1 MAEAVRHDKTARQLR
16 LLSDALDS
24 GRLGPVRR
32 LINTLAPAE
41 IGNLLESLPP
51 AKRVV
56 VWGLV
61 DPEDDGE
68 VLVHVGDEVR
78 ESLLADMDADEIIA
92 AVEDLD
98 IDDLADLV
106 EDLPDTVID
115 EVLKSMDRENR
126 ERLEQ
131 VLSYP
136 EDTAG
141 RLMNP
146 DVVTVRADVN
156 VDVVLRYLRLRGELP
171 DHTDHLFVV
180 SRRHQYLGRL
190 SLASLVTHEDSTPI
204 NRLIDD
210 EQPAIDVEESAEE
223 VARQFSDHDWV
234 SAPVVDDN
242 NILLGR
248 ITIDDV
254 VDIIRE
260 QAEHQAL
267 GAAGLDEDEDLFS
280 PVKRAVR
287 GRVVWLGIN
296 LCTAFLAATV
306 IGQYELTLQKIVAL
320 AVLMP
325 IVAGIGGN
333 AAVQVLTLMVR
344 GLALGQVGPS
354 NAKIL
359 LWKEIR
365 VALINGILIGGIVGV
380 IAYFW
385 FRSPLLSLVI
395 TMALIINFCAA
406 ATAGVLL
413 PLLLKRM
420 NIDPA
425 VAGTVVVTAVT
436 DVMGFFSFLGLATLI
451 LMHLGRCYATP
462 GQGGRLERRARLWL
476 HRTAANLGGRW
487 QDLLPHPRLPAAR
500 PATGARRTGQ
510 VHCPPPGRR
519 ALARHTGD
527 AGCTAITE
535 LKTPCTKTSKASQ
548 SLHRSQRSDAY
559 GAGAGLR
566 RAAGTGD
573 STRATPV

>member
-32 LINTLAPAE
+32 LVNTLSPAE

-51 AKRVV
+51 GKRTV

-78 ESLLADMDADEIIA
+78 EGLIADMDPDELVA

-131 VLSYP
+131 VLSYV
-136 EDTAG
+136 EDSAG

-146 DVVTVRADVN
+146 DVVTVRADTTI
-156 VDVVLRYLRLRGELP
+156 DVVLRYLRLRGELP
-171 DHTDHLFVV
+171 EHTDHIYVV
-180 SRRHQYLGRL
+180 SKRHQYLGRIAL
-190 SLASLVTHEDSTPI
+190 QALLTHEPSTPI
-204 NRLIDD
+204 NQLLDD
-210 EQPAIDVEESAEE
+210 EQPAIGVDELSDE
-223 VARQFSDHDWV
+223 VARQFSDHDWI

-280 PVKRAVR
+280 PVWRATR
-287 GRVVWLGIN
+287 RRLIWLSIN
-296 LCTAFLAATV
+296 LGTAFLAASV
-306 IGQYELTLQKIVAL
+306 VGQFEATITELVAL

-325 IVAGIGGN
+325 IVAGMGGN
-333 AAVQVLTLMVR
+333 AGTQVLALMVR
-344 GLALGQVGPS
+344 GIALGQVGAS
-354 NAKIL
+354 NIKPL
-359 LWKEIR
+359 LWKEAR
-365 VALINGILIGGIVGV
+365 VALLNGIVLGTI
-380 IAYFW
+380 
-385 FRSPLLSLVI
+385 L
-395 TMALIINFCAA
+395 ALIVLLWFHSIGLSVVIFVALTSNLVLAA
-406 ATAGVLL
+406 FAGVLV
-413 PLLLKRM
+413 PVALKRAGY
-420 NIDPA
+420 DPA
-425 VAGTVVVTAVT
+425 LASGIFLTTVT
-436 DVMGFFSFLGLATLI
+436 DVMGFFTFLGLATLV
-451 LMHLGRCYATP
+451 
-462 GQGGRLERRARLWL
+462 
-476 HRTAANLGGRW
+476 
-487 QDLLPHPRLPAAR
+487 LLR
-500 PATGARRTGQ
+500 
-510 VHCPPPGRR
+510 
-519 ALARHTGD
+519 
-527 AGCTAITE
+527 
-535 LKTPCTKTSKASQ
+535 
-548 SLHRSQRSDAY
+548 
-559 GAGAGLR
+559 
-566 RAAGTGD
+566 
-573 STRATPV
+573 

>member
-32 LINTLAPAE
+32 LVNTLSPAE

-51 AKRVV
+51 GQRVV

-68 VLVHVGDEVR
+68 VLLHVGDEVR
-78 ESLLADMDADEIIA
+78 EGLIADMDPDEIVA

-136 EDTAG
+136 EDSAG

-146 DVVTVRADVN
+146 DVVTVRTDTT

-171 DHTDHLFVV
+171 DHTDHLYVV
-180 SRRHQYLGRL
+180 SRRHQYLGRIAL
-190 SLASLVTHEDSTPI
+190 QSLLTHDASTPI
-204 NRLIDD
+204 NALIDD
-210 EQPAIDVEESAEE
+210 EQSAIDVIESTDE
-223 VARQFSDHDWV
+223 VARQFSDHDWI

-280 PVKRAVR
+280 PVARATR
-287 GRVVWLGIN
+287 RRLLWLGIN
-296 LCTAFLAATV
+296 LATAFLAASV
-306 IGQYELTLQKIVAL
+306 VGQFAATIQQIVAL

-325 IVAGIGGN
+325 IVAGMGGN
-333 AAVQVLTLMVR
+333 AGTQVLALVIR
-344 GLALGQVGPS
+344 GLALGQLGATNLQV
-354 NAKIL
+354 L
-359 LWKEIR
+359 VWKEIR
-365 VALINGILIGGIVGV
+365 VALLNGLALGTALGAIVWIWFGEWPLALVIASALTINLLSAALAGVMVPVTLKRLGFDPALAGGV
-380 IAYFW
+380 I
-385 FRSPLLSLVI
+385 L
-395 TMALIINFCAA
+395 T
-406 ATAGVLL
+406 T
-413 PLLLKRM
+413 
-420 NIDPA
+420 
-425 VAGTVVVTAVT
+425 VT
-436 DVMGFFSFLGLATLI
+436 DVMGFLSFLGLATLI
-451 LMHLGRCYATP
+451 L
-462 GQGGRLERRARLWL
+462 
-476 HRTAANLGGRW
+476 
-487 QDLLPHPRLPAAR
+487 
-500 PATGARRTGQ
+500 
-510 VHCPPPGRR
+510 
-519 ALARHTGD
+519 
-527 AGCTAITE
+527 
-535 LKTPCTKTSKASQ
+535 
-548 SLHRSQRSDAY
+548 
-559 GAGAGLR
+559 LR
-566 RAAGTGD
+566 
-573 STRATPV
+573 

>member
-1 MAEAVRHDKTARQLR
+1 MVEAIRHDKTARQLR

-32 LINTLAPAE
+32 LVNTLSPAE

-51 AKRVV
+51 GKREV

-61 DPEDDGE
+61 DAEDDGE

-78 ESLLADMDADEIIA
+78 ESLLADMDPDEIIA

-171 DHTDHLFVV
+171 DHTDHLYVV
-180 SRRHQYLGRL
+180 SRRHQYLGRV

-210 EQPAIDVEESAEE
+210 EQPAIDVGESAQE
-223 VARQFSDHDWV
+223 VARQFSDLDWV

-280 PVKRAVR
+280 PIKRAVR

-296 LCTAFLAATV
+296 LFTAFLAASV
-306 IGQYELTLQKIVAL
+306 IGQFEATLEKIVAL

-344 GLALGQVGPS
+344 GLALGQVGSS
-354 NAKIL
+354 NARIL

-365 VALINGILIGGIVGV
+365 VALINGVLIGGIVGI
-380 IAYFW
+380 IAFVW
-385 FRSPLLSLVI
+385 FHSVLLSLVI
-395 TMALIINFCAA
+395 ALALIINFCAA
-406 ATAGVLL
+406 AVAGVLL

-420 NIDPA
+420 DIDPA

-436 DVMGFFSFLGLATLI
+436 DVMGFFCFLGLATLI
-451 LMHLGRCYATP
+451 L
-462 GQGGRLERRARLWL
+462 L
-476 HRTAANLGGRW
+476 H
-487 QDLLPHPRLPAAR
+487 
-500 PATGARRTGQ
+500 
-510 VHCPPPGRR
+510 
-519 ALARHTGD
+519 
-527 AGCTAITE
+527 
-535 LKTPCTKTSKASQ
+535 
-548 SLHRSQRSDAY
+548 
-559 GAGAGLR
+559 
-566 RAAGTGD
+566 
-573 STRATPV
+573 

>member
-32 LINTLAPAE
+32 LVNTLAPAE

-51 AKRVV
+51 GKREV

-61 DPEDDGE
+61 DAEDDGE
-68 VLVHVGDEVR
+68 VLLHVGDEVR
-78 ESLLADMDADEIIA
+78 ESLIADMDPDELVA

-131 VLSYP
+131 VLSHA

-171 DHTDHLFVV
+171 DHTDHLYVV
-180 SRRHQYLGRL
+180 SRRHQYLGRV
-190 SLASLVTHEDSTPI
+190 SLAALVTHEDSTPI
-204 NRLIDD
+204 NRLVDD
-210 EQPAIDVEESAEE
+210 HQPAMDVGERAQE

-234 SAPVVDDN
+234 SAPVVDDS

-280 PVKRAVR
+280 PVWRAMR
-287 GRVVWLGIN
+287 RRLIWLSIN
-296 LCTAFLAATV
+296 LGTAFLAASV
-306 IGQYELTLQKIVAL
+306 VGQFEGTIDKLVAL

-325 IVAGIGGN
+325 IVAGMGGN
-333 AAVQVLTLMVR
+333 AGTQVLALMVR
-344 GLALGQVGPS
+344 GLALGQVGAS
-354 NAKIL
+354 NIKTL
-359 LWKEIR
+359 LWKEAR
-365 VALINGILIGGIVGV
+365 VGLLNGVVLGAILALIVLLWFHNIG
-380 IAYFW
+380 
-385 FRSPLLSLVI
+385 LSLVI
-395 TMALIINFCAA
+395 FVALTCNLLFAA
-406 ATAGVLL
+406 IAGVMV
-413 PLLLKRM
+413 PVMLKRAGY
-420 NIDPA
+420 DPA
-425 VAGTVVVTAVT
+425 LASSIFLTTVT
-436 DVMGFFSFLGLATLI
+436 DVMGFFTFLGLATLV
-451 LMHLGRCYATP
+451 
-462 GQGGRLERRARLWL
+462 
-476 HRTAANLGGRW
+476 
-487 QDLLPHPRLPAAR
+487 LLR
-500 PATGARRTGQ
+500 
-510 VHCPPPGRR
+510 
-519 ALARHTGD
+519 
-527 AGCTAITE
+527 
-535 LKTPCTKTSKASQ
+535 
-548 SLHRSQRSDAY
+548 
-559 GAGAGLR
+559 
-566 RAAGTGD
+566 
-573 STRATPV
+573 

>member
-1 MAEAVRHDKTARQLR
+1 MVETIRHDKTARQLR

-32 LINTLAPAE
+32 LVNTLSPAE

-51 AKRVV
+51 GKREV

-78 ESLLADMDADEIIA
+78 ESLLADMDTDEIVA

-131 VLSYP
+131 VLSYA

-171 DHTDHLFVV
+171 DHTDHLYVV
-180 SRRHQYLGRL
+180 SRRHQYLGRVP
-190 SLASLVTHEDSTPI
+190 LAALVTHEDTTPI

-210 EQPAIDVEESAEE
+210 EQPAIDVGESAQE

-296 LCTAFLAATV
+296 LFTAFMAATV
-306 IGQYELTLQKIVAL
+306 IKQFDVTLEKIVAL

-344 GLALGQVGPS
+344 GLALGQVGAS
-354 NAKIL
+354 NARIL

-365 VALINGILIGGIVGV
+365 VALINGVLIGGIVGL
-380 IAYFW
+380 IALIW
-385 FRSPLLSLVI
+385 FHSPMLSLVI
-395 TMALIINFCAA
+395 AMALVLNFCAA

-436 DVMGFFSFLGLATLI
+436 DVMGFFCFLGLATLI
-451 LMHLGRCYATP
+451 L
-462 GQGGRLERRARLWL
+462 L
-476 HRTAANLGGRW
+476 H
-487 QDLLPHPRLPAAR
+487 
-500 PATGARRTGQ
+500 
-510 VHCPPPGRR
+510 
-519 ALARHTGD
+519 
-527 AGCTAITE
+527 
-535 LKTPCTKTSKASQ
+535 
-548 SLHRSQRSDAY
+548 
-559 GAGAGLR
+559 
-566 RAAGTGD
+566 
-573 STRATPV
+573 

>member
-32 LINTLAPAE
+32 LVNTLAPAE

-51 AKRVV
+51 GKREV

-78 ESLLADMDADEIIA
+78 ESLLADMDPDEIIA

-180 SRRHQYLGRL
+180 SRRHQYLGRV

-210 EQPAIDVEESAEE
+210 EQPAIDVGESAQE
-223 VARQFSDHDWV
+223 VARQFSDHDWI

-267 GAAGLDEDEDLFS
+267 GAAGLDEEEDLFS
-280 PVKRAVR
+280 PIKRAVR

-306 IGQYELTLQKIVAL
+306 IGQFEVTLEKIVAL

-354 NAKIL
+354 NARIL
-359 LWKEIR
+359 LWKETR
-365 VALINGILIGGIVGV
+365 VALINGVLIGGIVGL
-380 IAYFW
+380 IAFVW
-385 FRSPLLSLVI
+385 FGSWLLSLVI
-395 TMALIINFCAA
+395 ALALVINFCAA
-406 ATAGVLL
+406 ALSGVLL
-413 PLLLKRM
+413 PLMLKRM
-420 NIDPA
+420 NVDPA

-436 DVMGFFSFLGLATLI
+436 DVMGFFSFLGLATVI
-451 LMHLGRCYATP
+451 L
-462 GQGGRLERRARLWL
+462 L
-476 HRTAANLGGRW
+476 H
-487 QDLLPHPRLPAAR
+487 
-500 PATGARRTGQ
+500 
-510 VHCPPPGRR
+510 
-519 ALARHTGD
+519 
-527 AGCTAITE
+527 
-535 LKTPCTKTSKASQ
+535 
-548 SLHRSQRSDAY
+548 
-559 GAGAGLR
+559 
-566 RAAGTGD
+566 
-573 STRATPV
+573 

>member
-32 LINTLAPAE
+32 LVNTLSPAE

-51 AKRVV
+51 GKRTV

-78 ESLLADMDADEIIA
+78 EGLIADMDPDELVA

-131 VLSYP
+131 VLSYG
-136 EDTAG
+136 EDSAG

-146 DVVTVRADVN
+146 DVVTVRADTTI
-156 VDVVLRYLRLRGELP
+156 DVVLRYLRLRGELP
-171 DHTDHLFVV
+171 EHTDHIYVV
-180 SRRHQYLGRL
+180 SKRHQYLGRIAL
-190 SLASLVTHEDSTPI
+190 QALLTHEPSTPI
-204 NRLIDD
+204 NQLLDD
-210 EQPAIDVEESAEE
+210 EQPAIGVDELSDE
-223 VARQFSDHDWV
+223 VARQFSDHDWI

-280 PVKRAVR
+280 PVWRATR
-287 GRVVWLGIN
+287 RRLIWLSIN
-296 LCTAFLAATV
+296 LGTAFLAASV
-306 IGQYELTLQKIVAL
+306 VGQFEATITELVAL

-325 IVAGIGGN
+325 IVAGMGGN
-333 AAVQVLTLMVR
+333 AGTQVLALMVR
-344 GLALGQVGPS
+344 GIALGQVGAS
-354 NAKIL
+354 NIKPL
-359 LWKEIR
+359 LWKEAR
-365 VALINGILIGGIVGV
+365 VALLNGIVLGTI
-380 IAYFW
+380 
-385 FRSPLLSLVI
+385 L
-395 TMALIINFCAA
+395 ALIVLLWFHSIGLSVVIFVALTCNLVLAA
-406 ATAGVLL
+406 IAGVLV
-413 PLLLKRM
+413 PVALKRAGY
-420 NIDPA
+420 DPA
-425 VAGTVVVTAVT
+425 LASGIFLTTVT
-436 DVMGFFSFLGLATLI
+436 DVMGFFTFLGLATLV
-451 LMHLGRCYATP
+451 
-462 GQGGRLERRARLWL
+462 
-476 HRTAANLGGRW
+476 
-487 QDLLPHPRLPAAR
+487 LLR
-500 PATGARRTGQ
+500 
-510 VHCPPPGRR
+510 
-519 ALARHTGD
+519 
-527 AGCTAITE
+527 
-535 LKTPCTKTSKASQ
+535 
-548 SLHRSQRSDAY
+548 
-559 GAGAGLR
+559 
-566 RAAGTGD
+566 
-573 STRATPV
+573 

>member
-32 LINTLAPAE
+32 LVNTLAPAE

-51 AKRVV
+51 GKREV

-68 VLVHVGDEVR
+68 VLVHVGEEVR
-78 ESLLADMDADEIIA
+78 ESLLADMDPDEIIA

-136 EDTAG
+136 EDSAG

-190 SLASLVTHEDSTPI
+190 SLAALVTHEDSTPI

-210 EQPAIDVEESAEE
+210 EQPAIDVGESADE

-254 VDIIRE
+254 VDIIRS

-267 GAAGLDEDEDLFS
+267 GAAGLDEEEDLFS
-280 PVKRAVR
+280 PIKRAVR

-306 IGQYELTLQKIVAL
+306 IGQFELTLQKVVAL

-325 IVAGIGGN
+325 IVAGVGGN

-344 GLALGQVGPS
+344 GIALGQVGQS
-354 NAKIL
+354 NARIL
-359 LWKEIR
+359 LWKESR
-365 VALINGILIGGIVGV
+365 VALINGTLIGTVVGI
-380 IAYFW
+380 IAYLW
-385 FRSPLLSLVI
+385 FHSFLLSLVI
-395 TMALIINFCAA
+395 TLALIINFCAA
-406 ATAGVLL
+406 ALAGVLL

-420 NIDPA
+420 NVDPA

-451 LMHLGRCYATP
+451 L
-462 GQGGRLERRARLWL
+462 L
-476 HRTAANLGGRW
+476 H
-487 QDLLPHPRLPAAR
+487 
-500 PATGARRTGQ
+500 
-510 VHCPPPGRR
+510 
-519 ALARHTGD
+519 
-527 AGCTAITE
+527 
-535 LKTPCTKTSKASQ
+535 
-548 SLHRSQRSDAY
+548 
-559 GAGAGLR
+559 
-566 RAAGTGD
+566 
-573 STRATPV
+573 

>member
-32 LINTLAPAE
+32 LVNTLAPAE

-51 AKRVV
+51 GKREI

-78 ESLLADMDADEIIA
+78 ESLLADMDPDEIIA

-136 EDTAG
+136 EDSAG

-190 SLASLVTHEDSTPI
+190 SLAALVTHEDNTPI

-210 EQPAIDVEESAEE
+210 EQPAIDVGESADE

-254 VDIIRE
+254 VDIIRS

-267 GAAGLDEDEDLFS
+267 GAAGLDEEEDLFS
-280 PVKRAVR
+280 PIKRAVR

-296 LCTAFLAATV
+296 LCTAFLAASV
-306 IGQYELTLQKIVAL
+306 IGQFELTLQKVVAL

-325 IVAGIGGN
+325 IVAGVGGN

-344 GLALGQVGPS
+344 GIALGQVGPS

-359 LWKEIR
+359 LWKELR
-365 VALINGILIGGIVGV
+365 VAMINGTLIGLLVGL
-380 IAYFW
+380 IAFVW
-385 FRSPLLSLVI
+385 FHNWLLSIVI
-395 TMALIINFCAA
+395 TLALMINFCAA
-406 ATAGVLL
+406 ALAGVLL
-413 PLLLKRM
+413 PLMLKRM
-420 NIDPA
+420 NVDPA

-451 LMHLGRCYATP
+451 L
-462 GQGGRLERRARLWL
+462 L
-476 HRTAANLGGRW
+476 H
-487 QDLLPHPRLPAAR
+487 
-500 PATGARRTGQ
+500 
-510 VHCPPPGRR
+510 
-519 ALARHTGD
+519 
-527 AGCTAITE
+527 
-535 LKTPCTKTSKASQ
+535 
-548 SLHRSQRSDAY
+548 
-559 GAGAGLR
+559 
-566 RAAGTGD
+566 
-573 STRATPV
+573 

>member
-32 LINTLAPAE
+32 LVNTLAPAE

-51 AKRVV
+51 DKRMV

-78 ESLLADMDADEIIA
+78 ESLIADMDQDELVA
-92 AVEDLD
+92 AASDLD

-106 EDLPDTVID
+106 EDLPDAVID
-115 EVLKSMDRENR
+115 ELLRSMDRDNR

-146 DVVTVRADVN
+146 DVVTVRADTT
-156 VDVVLRYLRLRGELP
+156 VDVVLRFLRLRGELP
-171 DHTDHLFVV
+171 EHTDHLYVV
-180 SRRHQYLGRL
+180 NRRHQLIGWVAL
-190 SLASLVTHEDSTPI
+190 QDLVTRDPGTPI
-204 NRLIDD
+204 NRLMDD
-210 EQPAIDVEESAEE
+210 ELESLHVDASAEQ
-223 VARQFSDHDWV
+223 VARQFSDNDWV
-234 SAPVVDDN
+234 SAPVVDDGN
-242 NILLGR
+242 VLLGR
-248 ITIDDV
+248 ITVDDV

-280 PVKRAVR
+280 PIRRAVR

-296 LCTAFLAATV
+296 LLTAFLAAGV
-306 IGQYELTLQKIVAL
+306 IGQFDATIEQIVAL

-344 GLALGQVGPS
+344 GIALGQVGAS
-354 NAKIL
+354 NASIL
-359 LWKEIR
+359 LWKELR
-365 VALINGILIGGIVGV
+365 VALINGLLIGGLVGV
-380 IAYFW
+380 VALVW
-385 FRSPLLSLVI
+385 FRSWPLSLVI
-395 TMALIINFCAA
+395 AAALVINFCSAA
-406 ATAGVLL
+406 LAGVLL

-420 NIDPA
+420 HVDPA

-436 DVMGFFSFLGLATLI
+436 DVIGFFSFLGLATVI
-451 LMHLGRCYATP
+451 L
-462 GQGGRLERRARLWL
+462 L
-476 HRTAANLGGRW
+476 H
-487 QDLLPHPRLPAAR
+487 
-500 PATGARRTGQ
+500 
-510 VHCPPPGRR
+510 
-519 ALARHTGD
+519 
-527 AGCTAITE
+527 
-535 LKTPCTKTSKASQ
+535 
-548 SLHRSQRSDAY
+548 
-559 GAGAGLR
+559 
-566 RAAGTGD
+566 
-573 STRATPV
+573 

>member
-32 LINTLAPAE
+32 LVNTLSPAE

-51 AKRVV
+51 GERTV

-68 VLVHVGDEVR
+68 VLLHVGDDVR
-78 ESLLADMDADEIIA
+78 ESLLADMDPDEIVA

-136 EDTAG
+136 EDSAG

-146 DVVTVRADVN
+146 DVVTVRADTT

-171 DHTDHLFVV
+171 DHTDHIYVV
-180 SRRHQYLGRL
+180 SRRHQYLGRIAL
-190 SLASLVTHEDSTPI
+190 QSLLTHEASTPI
-204 NRLIDD
+204 NELIDG
-210 EQPAIDVEESAEE
+210 EQPAIGVEESSGT
-223 VARQFSDHDWV
+223 VARQFSDHDWI

-280 PVKRAVR
+280 PVRRATKRR
-287 GRVVWLGIN
+287 LLWLTIN
-296 LCTAFLAATV
+296 LGTAFLASAVVGQFQAT
-306 IGQYELTLQKIVAL
+306 ISHIVAL

-325 IVAGIGGN
+325 IVAGMGGN
-333 AAVQVLTLMVR
+333 AGTQTL
-344 GLALGQVGPS
+344 
-354 NAKIL
+354 
-359 LWKEIR
+359 
-365 VALINGILIGGIVGV
+365 
-380 IAYFW
+380 
-385 FRSPLLSLVI
+385 
-395 TMALIINFCAA
+395 
-406 ATAGVLL
+406 
-413 PLLLKRM
+413 
-420 NIDPA
+420 A
-425 VAGTVVVTAVT
+425 VAV
-436 DVMGFFSFLGLATLI
+436 
-451 LMHLGRCYATP
+451 
-462 GQGGRLERRARLWL
+462 
-476 HRTAANLGGRW
+476 
-487 QDLLPHPRLPAAR
+487 
-500 PATGARRTGQ
+500 
-510 VHCPPPGRR
+510 R
-519 ALARHTGD
+519 ALATNQL
-527 AGCTAITE
+527 TE
-535 LKTPCTKTSKASQ
+535 SNTVRAFARELTIALANGL
-548 SLHRSQRSDAY
+548 SLGLLIGVGVSVIFGNPLL
-559 GAGAGLR
+559 GAVIGAAMVINNLAAGLGGIFVPV
-566 RAAGTGD
+566 AARSRHLPHLPSIRGQELVGVVD
-573 STRATPV
+573 ADPQAPGPLR